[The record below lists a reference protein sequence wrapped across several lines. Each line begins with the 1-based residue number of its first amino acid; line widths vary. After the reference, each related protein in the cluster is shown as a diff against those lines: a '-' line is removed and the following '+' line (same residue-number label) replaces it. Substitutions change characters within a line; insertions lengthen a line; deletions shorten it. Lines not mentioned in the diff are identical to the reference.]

1 MLRVFIA
8 ITVFCLLYWQIIGDR
23 GFGGLMGI
31 IVSPVVLAVGLLLN
45 EIART
50 ILNAKKG
57 IHIADFIGIGLV
69 LVIAYF
75 LIPTIR

>member
-1 MLRVFIA
+1 
-8 ITVFCLLYWQIIGDR
+8 
-23 GFGGLMGI
+23 MGI